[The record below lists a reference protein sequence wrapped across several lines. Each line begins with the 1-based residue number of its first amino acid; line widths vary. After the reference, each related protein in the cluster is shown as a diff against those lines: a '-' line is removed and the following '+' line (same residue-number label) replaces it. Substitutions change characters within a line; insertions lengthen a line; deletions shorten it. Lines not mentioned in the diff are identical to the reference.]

1 MNIFVS
7 VGTDHHPFDRL
18 VAWTSSW
25 AERHPED
32 DVFVQYGT
40 SSPPSAGDGGELLD
54 RTSMLARV
62 AAADVVVISCGP
74 GGVMDVRGAGR
85 LPVVVARRE
94 PLGEHVDDH
103 QLAFARHL
111 EVHEL
116 ARTIE
121 DEDGFTAVIEEA
133 RRHPERFRVET
144 VDDQPSGIAAFG
156 RLADRLVWGTDPMT

>member
-18 VAWTSSW
+18 VGWASEW
-25 AERHPED
+25 AEHHPED
-32 DVFVQYGT
+32 EVFVQYGT
-40 SSPPSAGDGGELLD
+40 SSTPTAGDGTDLLD

-62 AAADVVVISCGP
+62 AAADVVVVSCGP
-74 GGVMDVRGAGR
+74 GGVMDVRAAGR
-85 LPVVVARRE
+85 LPIVVARRE

-111 EVHEL
+111 ETNGL

-121 DEDGFTAVIEEA
+121 DGPGFTAVVDEA
-133 RRHPERFRVET
+133 RRHPDRFRVEF
-144 VDDQPSGIAAFG
+144 VDDQPSGIAEFG
-156 RLADRLVWGTDPMT
+156 RLADRLVWGT